1 MGEGAKAD
9 VSWASLLP
17 IISPGQERRFSQYP
31 LRHAL
36 AAELLGRPQRRTR
49 LGGSASPSFGDSALS
64 PSCGGREQAQSAGAV
79 HGLMAAV
86 DAELGVQVARVGAD
100 GVDREEQLTGDL
112 GSRELGRQV
121 AQDADLALAE
131 RLAQAPSCAR
141 PGRGLPAGQQVQD
154 LGDRDGVSGAQPAVA
169 LEQLRRWIKQE
180 QKEQAFWLGE
190 IEGRSSARLAAVASP
205 SASRAIASSKNA

>member
-1 MGEGAKAD
+1 VSRATASCRRCTPQLVVD
-9 VSWASLLP
+9 VA
-17 IISPGQERRFSQYP
+17 
-31 LRHAL
+31 HA
-36 AAELLGRPQRRTR
+36 
-49 LGGSASPSFGDSALS
+49 
-64 PSCGGREQAQSAGAV
+64 
-79 HGLMAAV
+79 GL
-86 DAELGVQVARVGAD
+86 D
-100 GVDREEQLTGDL
+100 GVHRQVELVGDL
-112 GSRELGRQV
+112 WRGELGRQV